1 MSSASYK
8 EYGAPIVV
16 LTVICLVISFALAFT
31 NQTVA
36 PIIAEQERLAA
47 EQGRQQ
53 VLPEADGFT
62 QYEGELPDGVTEIYI
77 ADNGV
82 GVVVTSTT
90 NSYGG
95 EMETMTGI
103 DANGKITGWT
113 LLTFSD
119 TVGIGDQIQDESFYQ
134 TFIGKDSSLE
144 GVSTIGGATVSSSSL
159 IRNIQAAF
167 QGYEL
172 VKGAL
177 AQ

>member
-53 VLPEADGFT
+53 VLPE
-62 QYEGELPDGVTEIYI
+62 GVTEIYI

>member
-53 VLPEADGFT
+53 V
-62 QYEGELPDGVTEIYI
+62 LPDGVTEIYI

>member
-1 MSSASYK
+1 
-8 EYGAPIVV
+8 
-16 LTVICLVISFALAFT
+16 
-31 NQTVA
+31 
-36 PIIAEQERLAA
+36 
-47 EQGRQQ
+47 
-53 VLPEADGFT
+53 
-62 QYEGELPDGVTEIYI
+62 
-77 ADNGV
+77 
-82 GVVVTSTT
+82 
-90 NSYGG
+90 
-95 EMETMTGI
+95 MTGI